1 MALARIFRVR
11 FFLLR
16 VLVRACL
23 LLADFLFFSEKLF
36 LSSFERTVEGYE
48 IRIRQAFNL
57 QSMSSLE
64 ASI

>member
-1 MALARIFRVR
+1 
-11 FFLLR
+11 
-16 VLVRACL
+16 
-23 LLADFLFFSEKLF
+23 LFFSEKLF